1 MIEIIKKVPSMNQ
14 RQKTKDETS
23 SSAFSR
29 MWHYRPN
36 VPVQTAPYFT
46 KNISLPDIVRWSYR
60 QWLFITER
68 SLLLVISLISFL
80 YFQPDLT
87 LITQLHPDW
96 IIPLYARNMI
106 LMIAVAGLLHLYF
119 YAKRGQDDALRYDT
133 RSLENQRAQFTFRNQ
148 LHDNMFWTLASGV
161 TIWTAYEVLLFWAMA
176 NGIAPVMVFADNPI
190 LFVALIFLTPLWISF
205 HFYWVHR
212 VMHWGPL
219 YRVAHALHHRNTNVG
234 PWSGLSMH
242 PIEHVIFFS
251 SILIHFIIPSSPFH
265 ILFHMQHQS
274 LTAATSHTGYEAVLI
289 KDKKYLALGTFHHQ
303 MHHRYFDCNY
313 GNLEM
318 PWDKWFGSF
327 HDGTSA
333 SHEAFKERKKALR
346 QKPVR

>member
-1 MIEIIKKVPSMNQ
+1 MASQEDRPSSFQ
-14 RQKTKDETS
+14 
-23 SSAFSR
+23 R
-29 MWHYRPN
+29 MWHYRPD
-36 VPVQTAPYFT
+36 VPIRTAPYFSRR
-46 KNISLPDIVRWSYR
+46 ISLGRMIAWTYR
-60 QWLFITER
+60 QWLFVTER
-68 SLLLVISLISFL
+68 SILLGISLISFL
-80 YFQPDLT
+80 YFQPALADMKEL
-87 LITQLHPDW
+87 DAGW
-96 IIPLYARNMI
+96 IAALYARNMA

-119 YAKRGQDDALRYDT
+119 YRLRAQEDVLRYDKRDIDT
-133 RSLENQRAQFTFRNQ
+133 GQSQFTFGTQ
-148 LHDNMFWTLASGV
+148 LRDNIFWTLASGV
-161 TIWTAYEVLLFWAMA
+161 TIWTVYEVVLFWAMA
-176 NGIAPVMVFADNPI
+176 NGFTPVMVFADNPYYFI
-190 LFVALIFLTPLWISF
+190 ALILLTPLWISF

-212 VMHWGPL
+212 ALHWPPL
-219 YRVAHALHHRNTNVG
+219 YRLAHALHHRNTNVG

-251 SILIHFIIPSSPFH
+251 SILIHVLIPSSPFH

-327 HDGTSA
+327 HNGTEDA
-333 SHEAFKERKKALR
+333 HARFKDRKRLLLK
-346 QKPVR
+346 KI